1 MGLTKIKNR
10 NYDPKLF
17 IVSRQTVDVALL
29 PGVGRFC
36 KCGCGNQIAS
46 RRVIRIRNGKV
57 VSYILKPDPDQV
69 FHRKSCKYKYY
80 NMINSHKSK
89 SSLSCLIS
97 LKVNDDKIP
106 YRVLT
111 LYLSKNSKETYK
123 ITPEHKELWN
133 TLEKLARYS
142 YQQTPLRTQV
152 MIKQ

>member
-1 MGLTKIKNR
+1 MIKNR

-17 IVSRQTVDVALL
+17 IVSRHTVDVALL

-36 KCGCGNQIAS
+36 KCGCGNKIDS
-46 RRVIRIRNGKV
+46 RRVTRIRNGKAI
-57 VSYILKPDPDQV
+57 SYILKPDPDQV
-69 FHRKSCKYKYY
+69 FFRKNCKFKYY

-97 LKVNDDKIP
+97 LKVINDIIP

-111 LYLSKNSKETYK
+111 LYISKNSKENYK

-133 TLEKLARYS
+133 TLEKLSRYS
-142 YQQTPLRTQV
+142 YQQTPLRTHV
-152 MIKQ
+152 MINQ